1 MSLFRVTV
9 EYELENTKSNAG
21 AYIEDFCINASDAQM
36 AKYYYHKFT
45 HENYSDVDRNEEE
58 SHIHGI
64 NNVIRHSLREIAEVE
79 YVNGL
84 SPLRQVWNKPDA
96 ASIA

>member
-9 EYELENTKSNAG
+9 EYELDNTKSNAG
-21 AYIEDFCINASDAQM
+21 AYIEDFCINASDVQM

-45 HENYSDVDRNEEE
+45 HENYSDVSRIQEDE
-58 SHIHGI
+58 HIHGI
-64 NNVIRHSLREIAEVE
+64 NDVINHTLTEIAEVE

-84 SPLRQVWNKPDA
+84 SPLRQV
-96 ASIA
+96 